1 MQATR
6 WTSPP
11 PLRADGC
18 GEFVNTLDP
27 QIELIDP
34 DGSSVASD
42 DDSASDGRNAQL
54 SYAAEQ
60 TGTYLVR
67 VSGAK
72 QTQGEY
78 VLTVSGSTG
87 SPSWRR

>member
-11 PLRADGC
+11 PLRSDSC

-54 SYAAEQ
+54 RYAAEQ

-67 VSGAK
+67 SQEPNRRRRVRADGIRIH
-72 QTQGEY
+72 GI
-78 VLTVSGSTG
+78 TVV
-87 SPSWRR
+87 RR